1 VRGRLTLPWGI
12 VSVHSIENRS
22 SRIAKK
28 IEDAPFAQ
36 TEAVKKPSEIIS
48 ISS

>member
-1 VRGRLTLPWGI
+1 MRRKSKEDNPGKG
-12 VSVHSIENRS
+12 
-22 SRIAKK
+22 
-28 IEDAPFAQ
+28 EDAPFAK